1 MKLHLPKMLTAALL
15 AAFTV
20 LAANTTVQA
29 ETTAP
34 VYSGQII
41 TWNNATNANPGD
53 LAHGNYR
60 ITTYESGSFIVSS
73 QDITGWGQGGNGPGG
88 QLISK
93 DTMENRNTLRF
104 AADTYGQTQ
113 KNPVYTFNPLVLAG
127 IIVDDG
133 AEGYS
138 ISTTSTGSDRNIYL
152 GNKNSTAAYS
162 SINEDFT
169 INKAHGNG
177 KVYLR
182 GTQTIDVA
190 SDKTYTINSNNGF
203 EISGALTVQGG
214 TLKLSGATTLAS
226 TITNNGTVNF
236 NGTVS
241 VADFSGFDG
250 DVDYSDND
258 DGFVLSATYTIWKGE
273 GNVTGLS
280 EISHGGKALTVDETY
295 HTVTVAE
302 PDYTTYHLN
311 TAGASVV
318 VDTAAAEAREQGE
331 TLTTVNVKK
340 TGATV
345 TVNSELALPTLSIA
359 SGADAT
365 IDGTGTLTLT
375 TLNNSGTVNVAAGLT
390 MANAVNYTS
399 SETPAIHVKDGGVL
413 TILSNSKV
421 DGAQIGSGTGT
432 VEQTNGA
439 FTKLFTGKVVDVQEG
454 GKLVLNGNVVVC
466 DTTTGSTE
474 ATMISR
480 ISELEIQGGFQINTY
495 AVNPGTTWV
504 LGSNTMRATD
514 YLWLTNHQFLTVA
527 GGTVETGELRLGH
540 SGNTAAG
547 PHPAKFTATNG
558 STLTLGGIGLYGGHN
573 AVSISNS
580 NLTFNAAAADANV
593 LAKKGAN
600 ANTDSTVTLADTTLH
615 AGTNGWSLAPIDNV
629 TVTVSG
635 TTTVDLGGKQI
646 SLEGTSISGK
656 FVFGE
661 NTTGTLLLSSAD
673 GSLEETLTLNGAT
686 VGFAGIWDLS
696 ALDDGSSK
704 PTYEGGESDKNGY
717 KAFSTSV
724 TLADLQ
730 AGGSITEASLT
741 AAEFYIS
748 DVKGTLDR
756 TTGTVST
763 SSERDY
769 TVFHVNE
776 GTEKVSKAR
785 EGSQSLQSI
794 DVKEGATLS
803 VDENANLSLISAVSG
818 ATLEIASDKV
828 LTVDGTATTTAA
840 IAGTGTYALKEGS
853 GVMVGSLADGWTGT
867 VVLSHASNVAK
878 LNLNDYGH
886 ENSKVKI
893 DGVTAWLYDHSAV
906 FTPELVLGAGG
917 LTMVD
922 GYSTSDGSNTAY
934 TFDGGVS
941 GAGDITFQHKAGAGK
956 AVQQTLN
963 FTGDVAGWTGSLN
976 LVYGFTVNAQYSGEQ
991 TVNSIIS
998 RTGGTLNVMVGT
1010 GDDASVVTFTKAI
1023 TSDSLAVNAG
1033 ATANINGGLTTN
1045 TITVGDDA
1053 TLAISGNNT
1062 TLTSAITSAG
1072 TVTLTDV
1079 ALSNAFT
1086 ESQGGEAKYY
1096 IDETQNYYMGS
1107 ADKYLTVVTGD
1118 GAANATGTGLT
1129 WNTLSDLKMANGQV
1143 ITGAGEANYSTLFV
1157 GGNTTSADIVG
1168 YGHKDDLTNIV
1179 VESGTLTL
1187 TEGDLPQTVAI
1198 TVSEHGTI
1206 SGDVAPDEVTIAA
1219 GAKAE
1224 FTAAV
1229 EPMEGIRFTADE
1241 GETVK
1246 VTNNGATAT
1255 KYDMASGATLNKDLS
1270 VEAKTLEVLQADMYI
1285 INNAVEV
1292 DEIIDNY
1299 SNTWLSLGN
1308 VQSLQLTNL
1317 VLADD
1322 SMMQVLYKD
1331 EEQVSQEGTVTIT
1344 ESLVAGGATLYANL
1358 TLVGHELGDET
1369 PNLLYWDLN
1378 GAGANALTLGSTL
1391 MLNTESGLIQLD
1403 DDTMQAIADLGNRG
1417 EFLEL
1422 VVGATGTELEYIG
1435 DGWFDG
1441 VFSRT
1446 YTNADGQL
1454 TQLGGDY
1461 NVQLLGNGNFGIV
1474 KFSDVPEPTTGTLSL
1489 LALAALAA
1497 RRRKH

>member
-1 MKLHLPKMLTAALL
+1 MKLHLPKMLTAALI
-15 AAFTV
+15 AAITV

-73 QDITGWGQGGNGPGG
+73 QDITGWGTKGDGPGG

-93 DTMENRNTLRF
+93 DTMEDRNTLRF

-127 IIVDDG
+127 IIVDAG

-169 INKAHGNG
+169 INKAHGGG

-214 TLKLSGATTLAS
+214 GTLKLSGATTLAS
-226 TITNNGTVNF
+226 TITNNAELTF

-241 VADFSGFDG
+241 VTDFSGFKG
-250 DVDYSDND
+250 DVHYSDND
-258 DGFVLSATYTIWKGE
+258 DGFVLSATYTIWE
-273 GNVTGLS
+273 GTGNSNLT
-280 EISHGGKALTVDETY
+280 EISHGGKALAVDATN
-295 HTVTVAE
+295 HTVTLDD
-302 PDYTTYHLN
+302 PDYTTYNLN

-318 VDTAAAEAREQGE
+318 LDTAAATAQGQGQ
-331 TLTTVNVKK
+331 TLTTVNVKN

-345 TVNSELALPTLSIA
+345 TVNSPLALPTLSIA

-375 TLNNSGTVNVAAGLT
+375 TLNNSGTVNIAADVT

-399 SETPAIHVKDGGVL
+399 SETPAIHVKEGGVL

-432 VEQTNGA
+432 SEQTNDA
-439 FTKLFTGKVVDVQEG
+439 FTKLFKGQALDVQEG
-454 GKLVLNGNVVVC
+454 GKLVLKGNVVVC
-466 DTTTGSTE
+466 DTKTGATA
-474 ATMISR
+474 ATMVSGLP
-480 ISELEIQGGFQINTY
+480 ELEIQGGFKINTY
-495 AVNPGTTWV
+495 AVNPGTTWE
-504 LGSNTMRATD
+504 LGDHTMRVTD

-540 SGNTAAG
+540 GSNSAG
-547 PHPAKFTATNG
+547 GSYPAKLTATNG

-573 AVSISNS
+573 AVSISDS

-593 LAKKGAN
+593 LAKMGDK
-600 ANTDSTVTLADTTLH
+600 ANTGSTVTLADTTLH
-615 AGTNGWSLAPIDNV
+615 AGTNGWSLAPIDGV

-646 SLEGTSISGK
+646 SLEGTSIGGK
-656 FVFGE
+656 FVFDE
-661 NTTGTLLLSSAD
+661 NTTGTLLLSSVD

-704 PTYEGGESDKNGY
+704 PTYEGGDSDKNGY

-785 EGSQSLQSI
+785 EGSQILQSI

-818 ATLEIASDKV
+818 ATLEIASGKV
-828 LTVDGTATTTAA
+828 LTVDGSATTTAS
-840 IAGTGTYALKEGS
+840 IAGSGTYALKEGS
-853 GVMVGSLADGWTGT
+853 RDMVGSLADGWTGT
-867 VVLSHASNVAK
+867 VVLSSAENVAK

-886 ENSKVKI
+886 EDSKVKI
-893 DGVTAWLYDHSAV
+893 DGVTAWLYDHSAA
-906 FTPELVLGAGG
+906 FAPELVLGEGG

-922 GYSTSDGSNTAY
+922 GYSTSEGSNTEY

-941 GAGDITFQHKAGAGK
+941 GAGNITFQHKGGADK

-963 FTGDVAGWTGSLN
+963 FTGDVTGWTGTLD
-976 LVYGFTVNAQYSGEQ
+976 LVYGFTVNAHFNGQE
-991 TVNSIIS
+991 VNAEIK
-998 RTGGTLNVMVGT
+998 RQGGTLNVYADGTTFNKGVTASSLTVQNSVTIKNT
-1010 GDDASVVTFTKAI
+1010 GDDQVDVGSVSIDANSTLGLYKGDI
-1023 TSDSLAVNAG
+1023 TTAENEATLVIDDGHALTVAALGTLNADLVLNAG
-1033 ATANINGGLTTN
+1033 SEL
-1045 TITVGDDA
+1045 
-1053 TLAISGNNT
+1053 
-1062 TLTSAITSAG
+1062 
-1072 TVTLTDV
+1072 DV
-1079 ALSNAFT
+1079 
-1086 ESQGGEAKYY
+1086 
-1096 IDETQNYYMGS
+1096 
-1107 ADKYLTVVTGD
+1107 
-1118 GAANATGTGLT
+1118 
-1129 WNTLSDLKMANGQV
+1129 
-1143 ITGAGEANYSTLFV
+1143 
-1157 GGNTTSADIVG
+1157 
-1168 YGHKDDLTNIV
+1168 
-1179 VESGTLTL
+1179 SGTLGEGLIMGSDVSMWT
-1187 TEGDLPQTVAI
+1187 GDLLAVTPEGGSQSTDEAVVDAYLRAYFAVDGNEYYTLFTGVDTFSIDGIAQTQDL
-1198 TVSEHGTI
+1198 TFTDWLHF
-1206 SGDVAPDEVTIAA
+1206 DLDAA
-1219 GAKAE
+1219 HLFG
-1224 FTAAV
+1224 
-1229 EPMEGIRFTADE
+1229 
-1241 GETVK
+1241 
-1246 VTNNGATAT
+1246 
-1255 KYDMASGATLNKDLS
+1255 
-1270 VEAKTLEVLQADMYI
+1270 
-1285 INNAVEV
+1285 
-1292 DEIIDNY
+1292 
-1299 SNTWLSLGN
+1299 
-1308 VQSLQLTNL
+1308 NL
-1317 VLADD
+1317 VENTYAVVYH
-1322 SMMQVLYKD
+1322 MGANAG
-1331 EEQVSQEGTVTIT
+1331 EGTV
-1344 ESLVAGGATLYANL
+1344 
-1358 TLVGHELGDET
+1358 
-1369 PNLLYWDLN
+1369 
-1378 GAGANALTLGSTL
+1378 ALQ
-1391 MLNTESGLIQLD
+1391 MI
-1403 DDTMQAIADLGNRG
+1403 
-1417 EFLEL
+1417 
-1422 VVGATGTELEYIG
+1422 
-1435 DGWFDG
+1435 
-1441 VFSRT
+1441 
-1446 YTNADGQL
+1446 
-1454 TQLGGDY
+1454 
-1461 NVQLLGNGNFGIV
+1461 
-1474 KFSDVPEPTTGTLSL
+1474 PEPMTGTLSL